1 MAGFNLNWLITIQK
15 DTGATKSSSGEHVES
30 WVTHAQVYA
39 EKVPLRGSERL
50 MTAQDVAVRE
60 VKWIIRFDDTVKES
74 MRVLYNNEYYNIT
87 FIEEIGRGS
96 MTALYTFKTD
106 NGQS

>member
-1 MAGFNLNWLITIQK
+1 MAGYNLNWSITIQK
-15 DTGATKSSSGEHVES
+15 DTGTSKSAGGEHTES
-30 WVTHAQVYA
+30 WVTHATVWA
-39 EKVPLRGSERL
+39 EKIPLRGSERNSVG
-50 MTAQDVAVRE
+50 QEEAVRE

-74 MRVLYNNEYYNIT
+74 MRILYNSEYYNIT

-106 NGQS
+106 NGKS